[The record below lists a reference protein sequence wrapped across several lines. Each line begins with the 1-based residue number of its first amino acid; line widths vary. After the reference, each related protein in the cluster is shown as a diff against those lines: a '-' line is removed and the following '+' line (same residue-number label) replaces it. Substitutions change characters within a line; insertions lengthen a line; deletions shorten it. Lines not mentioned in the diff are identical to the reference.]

1 MPGCQQAVV
10 AAHSFQGGFQQQAFG
25 FLLGLRGEFH
35 LPGGGIGW
43 KRIEC
48 MGYVAAHE
56 LVAQQYE
63 KGGCEKA
70 EDGWPMPA
78 A

>member
-1 MPGCQQAVV
+1 
-10 AAHSFQGGFQQQAFG
+10 
-25 FLLGLRGEFH
+25 
-35 LPGGGIGW
+35 
-43 KRIEC
+43 

-70 EDGWPMPA
+70 EDGWEVPA